1 MLKIDATQIESI
13 QVIGESKN
21 KVLIVKQIN
30 SNRPLVIKSEETT
43 STNEYGDTMSR
54 NNVGAMLQFHGT
66 LFSQLRSLPFDT
78 ERITLNEISALRSVS
93 PNKVAGLNGGE
104 TWPGVF
110 DSDVAKQNGRIKAVV
125 KISYVEQLANLN
137 GMAKDL
143 GQIQMIRAG
152 LETGKADFVFELGQI
167 LAVDFFIGN
176 HDRFSA
182 EGKLVGPQ
190 NIFFSTKNNVISATG
205 IDTYDVFSAW
215 SDLNKTIEDLERG
228 ASGTWP
234 GRILAPGAVK
244 QRQSI
249 AEKAMGWIL
258 TTAYEGNGGMTGK
271 VGFPT
276 ECTIGPSRKKTLV
289 TLFHKGMSEAKST
302 LRKKY
307 RLSDNMS
314 GLQAGIRSRWNVIRG

>member
-13 QVIGESKN
+13 RVIGESKN

-43 STNEYGDTMSR
+43 FTNEFGELNSR
-54 NNVGAMLQFHGT
+54 NNVGAMLEFHGT
-66 LFSQLRSLPFDT
+66 LFSQLRSVPFDT

-93 PNKVAGLNGGE
+93 PNKVGGLNGGE

-137 GMAKDL
+137 GMAKDFD
-143 GQIQMIRAG
+143 QIQMIRAG
-152 LETGKADFVFELGQI
+152 LEKGKADFVFELGQI

-176 HDRFSA
+176 HDRFTI
-182 EGKLVGPQ
+182 EGKLCGPQ
-190 NIFFSTKNNVISATG
+190 NIFFSIKNNVISATG
-205 IDTYDVFSAW
+205 IDTYDVFNAW
-215 SDLNKTIEDLERG
+215 SDLNKTIEELEKG
-228 ASGTWP
+228 GNGKWP

-249 AEKAMGWIL
+249 AEMAMGWIL
-258 TTAYEGNGGMTGK
+258 STAYEGNGGFTAK

-276 ECTIGPSRKKTLV
+276 ECTIGPSRKKTLA

-307 RLSDNMS
+307 RLSDNMAA
-314 GLQAGIRSRWNVIRG
+314 LQAGIRSRWNIIRG